1 MPNSQMICKAGK
13 LSFLLVCLFLC
24 TACGR
29 EKAEFTA
36 GNKVVQSSSVKQ
48 QTEKEAE
55 KETEKETET
64 KTKETKETKE
74 QIVNI
79 NTAGL
84 EELMTLPGIGQV
96 RAEAIIAYRQ
106 QEGNF
111 EKIEDIMNVKGIK
124 TGVFSKINNRI
135 CVK

>member
-1 MPNSQMICKAGK
+1 MPNSQMIYKAGK

-36 GNKVVQSSSVKQ
+36 GNKVLQSSSVKQ
-48 QTEKEAE
+48 QTEKE
-55 KETEKETET
+55 TE
-64 KTKETKETKE
+64 TKETKETKE

-111 EKIEDIMNVKGIK
+111 ETIEDIMNVKGIK

>member
-1 MPNSQMICKAGK
+1 MQSAKVQDD
-13 LSFLLVCLFLC
+13 
-24 TACGR
+24 
-29 EKAEFTA
+29 AEPDTE
-36 GNKVVQSSSVKQ
+36 NEVQNFSVEQ
-48 QTEKEAE
+48 QTE
-55 KETEKETET
+55 
-64 KTKETKETKE
+64 KETKE

-111 EKIEDIMNVKGIK
+111 ETIEDIMNVKGIK

>member
-1 MPNSQMICKAGK
+1 MPNSQMIYKAGK

-48 QTEKEAE
+48 QTEKE
-55 KETEKETET
+55 TE
-64 KTKETKETKE
+64 TKETKETKE

-111 EKIEDIMNVKGIK
+111 ETIEDIMNVKGIK

>member
-1 MPNSQMICKAGK
+1 MPNSQMIYKAGK

-48 QTEKEAE
+48 QTEK
-55 KETEKETET
+55 ET

-111 EKIEDIMNVKGIK
+111 ETIEDIMNVKGIK